1 MGLSLAILK
10 GRIMLLRLVVM
21 CFASE
26 REGDSTE
33 EDRVS
38 ADSFDGFDY
47 KCVDDMVDQEAR
59 RRYWACAIGLQA
71 VDGLEVSDYLRA
83 AAQSYVEGRRSLGET
98 GELVRAYH
106 TPGSVD
112 YDAGAES
119 SREADLVSQRI
130 AEVLVRGTFA
140 LVPDMARIIH
150 RQLFRD
156 LPQDVYRPGEY
167 KLEPLVKQEEIL
179 NGDSV
184 LYADPALV
192 EQSLRYLFEQER
204 EAGDYG
210 LTLSG
215 DGLARFARFVALVWQ
230 VHPFQEGNTRTVAVL
245 AALYLRQLGFDVGN
259 EPFEHHARY
268 FRDALVRANYRNA
281 AAGVLPD
288 AGYLERFFD
297 NLANGAAH
305 PMVRA
310 ELICPALFDNPGL
323 LRNVSPSLAL
333 HR

>member
-1 MGLSLAILK
+1 MPK
-10 GRIMLLRLVVM
+10 RLVVM
-21 CFASE
+21 CSAC
-26 REGDSTE
+26 E
-33 EDRVS
+33 EKSNSIEEPQVS

-47 KCVDDMVDQEAR
+47 KHVDDVVDQDTR
-59 RRYWACAIGLQA
+59 RLYWACAIGLQA
-71 VDGLEVSDYLRA
+71 VDGLEVSNYLRVV
-83 AAQSYVEGRRSLGET
+83 AQSYVEGSRTLDET

-106 TPGSVD
+106 TPGAD
-112 YDAGAES
+112 GYDASAEG

-130 AEVLVRGTFA
+130 AEVLAHGTFA
-140 LVPDMARIIH
+140 LVPDMPRIIH

-167 KLEPLVKQEEIL
+167 KLEPLAKQEEIL

-192 EQSLRYLFEQER
+192 EQSLRYLFERER

-210 LTLSG
+210 LILAG
-215 DGLARFARFVALVWQ
+215 AELARFARFVALVWQ
-230 VHPFQEGNTRTVAVL
+230 AHPFQEGNTRTVAVL
-245 AALYLRQLGFDVGN
+245 AALYLRQLGFSVDN

-288 AGYLERFFD
+288 ASYLEGFFD
-297 NLANGAAH
+297 NLVNGAEH
-305 PMVRA
+305 PMDRA
-310 ELICPALFDNPGL
+310 QLVCPALFDDPSL
-323 LRNVSPSLAL
+323 LRNVSPTLAL
-333 HR
+333 RR

>member
-1 MGLSLAILK
+1 M
-10 GRIMLLRLVVM
+10 
-21 CFASE
+21 
-26 REGDSTE
+26 
-33 EDRVS
+33 S
-38 ADSFDGFDY
+38 ADSSDGFEY
-47 KCVDDMVDQEAR
+47 KRVDDMVDQEAR

-71 VDGLEVSDYLRA
+71 VDGLEVSDYL
-83 AAQSYVEGRRSLGET
+83 QSVARRYVEGACSLDET

-106 TPGSVD
+106 TPGVAG
-112 YDAGAES
+112 YDASAAD

-130 AEVLVRGTFA
+130 AEILARGTFA
-140 LVPDMARIIH
+140 LVPDMPRIIH

-156 LPQDVYRPGEY
+156 LPQDIYRPGEY

-184 LYADPALV
+184 LYTDPALV
-192 EQSLRYLFEQER
+192 EQSLRYLFDQER

-210 LTLSG
+210 LTFAG
-215 DGLARFARFVALVWQ
+215 AALARFARFASLIWQ

-259 EPFEHHARY
+259 EPFEHHACY

-288 AGYLERFFD
+288 ASYLERFFD
-297 NLANGAAH
+297 NLVNGATH

-310 ELICPALFDNPGL
+310 ELVCPILFDEPDL

-333 HR
+333 HRR